1 MHHTHTKVVRSRKQQ
16 LRGTSPP
23 WWAVQDL
30 NLRPHACEA
39 CALTTELT
47 AQSHATQ
54 ALNHSAAA
62 RVQDKLRAW
71 CMAGSVI
78 IGARCE
84 QRQRLRNARRQSGDS
99 WRSLTDPSA
108 HLFRGVAIGG

>member
-1 MHHTHTKVVRSRKQQ
+1 MHHTYTKVVRSRKQQ

-47 AQSHATQ
+47 ARTANYTTGLGTRDWGLETTS
-54 ALNHSAAA
+54 
-62 RVQDKLRAW
+62 
-71 CMAGSVI
+71 M
-78 IGARCE
+78 
-84 QRQRLRNARRQSGDS
+84 
-99 WRSLTDPSA
+99 
-108 HLFRGVAIGG
+108 